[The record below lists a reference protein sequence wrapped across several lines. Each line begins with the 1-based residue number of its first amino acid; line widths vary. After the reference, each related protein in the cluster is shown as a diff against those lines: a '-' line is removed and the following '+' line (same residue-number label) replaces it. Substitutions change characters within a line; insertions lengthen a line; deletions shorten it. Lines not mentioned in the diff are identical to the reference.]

1 MCRFAQLRVYEV
13 LIDVAGSL
21 FDFASNAP
29 PMCDIVEVLRNS
41 LYCIQAVGLPSLM
54 SLHSIML

>member
-1 MCRFAQLRVYEV
+1 MCRFEELRVYEV

-29 PMCDIVEVLRNS
+29 PMCATVEVLQTS
-41 LYCIQAVGLPSLM
+41 LFCIQAVGLPSLF
-54 SLHSIML
+54 SFA